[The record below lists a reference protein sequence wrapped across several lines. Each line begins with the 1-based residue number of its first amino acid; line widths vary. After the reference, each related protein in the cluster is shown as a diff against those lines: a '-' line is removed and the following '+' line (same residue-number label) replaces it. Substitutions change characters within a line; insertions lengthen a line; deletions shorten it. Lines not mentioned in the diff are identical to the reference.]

1 MSKSKSSIAVAVTLI
16 VTIFL
21 AYVTAFGIGD
31 KKIGAASD
39 IKLGLDLAGG
49 VSITYEATDK
59 NPDQKDMDDTV
70 SQASEAC

>member
-39 IKLGLDLAGG
+39 IKLGLDLGRCK
-49 VSITYEATDK
+49 YYL
-59 NPDQKDMDDTV
+59 
-70 SQASEAC
+70 